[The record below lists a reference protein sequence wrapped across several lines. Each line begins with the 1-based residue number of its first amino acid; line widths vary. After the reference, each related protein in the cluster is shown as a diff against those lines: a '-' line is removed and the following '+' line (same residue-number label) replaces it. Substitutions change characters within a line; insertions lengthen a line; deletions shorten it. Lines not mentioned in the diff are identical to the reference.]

1 MPAPR
6 RAEEAAVSVRR
17 LPAQTTQASEP
28 PRWEVSYGSEATGWT
43 VIGWIE
49 QHTLRGAKN
58 PFYFA
63 TGIHPKTGKAYRLEG
78 NIDFDERVNVIADFH
93 LDPMTSRQHL
103 GLGAGRSR

>member
-63 TGIHPKTGKAYRLEG
+63 TGIHPKTGKAYRS
-78 NIDFDERVNVIADFH
+78 RA
-93 LDPMTSRQHL
+93 TSTSTSASTSSQTSTSTR
-103 GLGAGRSR
+103 